1 MAMLIVAVGGGA
13 NQGAVILISW
23 AAALLTITLAVIV
36 RRMKKKPL
44 SLAFMVIGAAAL
56 AVSGT
61 VSQAFGWWHAPIVAA
76 AIILLPIAL
85 ELYGLV
91 LVLPTRK
98 V

>member
-1 MAMLIVAVGGGA
+1 MAMLIIAVGGAA

-23 AAALLTITLAVIV
+23 AAALLTIALAVIG
-36 RRMKKKPL
+36 RRMKNKPL
-44 SLAFMVIGAAAL
+44 SLAVMVIGAVAL
-56 AVSGT
+56 AVSGA
-61 VSQAFGWWHAPIVAA
+61 VSQAFGWWHGPIVSA